1 VYKFY
6 FRNKKL
12 IEKHN
17 YLFANI
23 ENAQELLE
31 EEGYWGRIKAIFI
44 WIGKEKVSLSPETV
58 SFKVLPSFQK

>member
-1 VYKFY
+1 MKELVYKFY

-31 EEGYWGRIKAIFI
+31 EEGY
-44 WIGKEKVSLSPETV
+44 
-58 SFKVLPSFQK
+58 